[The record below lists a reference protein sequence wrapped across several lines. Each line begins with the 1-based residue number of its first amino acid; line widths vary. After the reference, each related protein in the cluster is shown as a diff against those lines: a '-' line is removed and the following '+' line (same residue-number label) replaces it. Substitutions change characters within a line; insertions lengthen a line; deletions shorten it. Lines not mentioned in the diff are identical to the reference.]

1 MTSETALKTKHI
13 DEDIFQKTWSWWNIG
28 AIFGL
33 LGGMLAILIAVVLTL
48 AMWLF
53 KRDAVHIS
61 LQTVTNV
68 LFYSAFPLLFF
79 GAYCLD
85 KIDEIVKK
93 KSPQNIEQ

>member
-33 LGGMLAILIAVVLTL
+33 LGGMLAILIAVVLTI

-53 KRDAVHIS
+53 KKDAVHIS
-61 LQTVTNV
+61 LQTATNV

-93 KSPQNIEQ
+93 KSRQNFEQ